1 MLEPLSQVP
10 WKWEGLKSDCD
21 DVLWTTTFNI
31 QSTLHTIYIPTTTQA
46 RSTNNNTTTTQW
58 PSTKLS
64 SVEFCLHMTTTTLV
78 FGRGLSYNRGGK
90 LVCVKWWGPHAFQGS
105 YVISTTL
112 EGGNMQANFAECW
125 GMWWACSFKHKMF
138 SYIIVYLVHHVYQTK
153 LFISKYANFR
163 KKPR

>member
-112 EGGNMQANFAECW
+112 EGEHAGELC
-125 GMWWACSFKHKMF
+125 GMLGDVVSMF
-138 SYIIVYLVHHVYQTK
+138 LQTQNVLLHNCVPRTSCIPNETFYIKIRQ
-153 LFISKYANFR
+153 FS
-163 KKPR
+163 